1 MNITI
6 IGVPYDLDQP
16 YTGKG
21 KAPDA
26 LLDHGLAQRL
36 GELGYTTVLAEMID
50 LLDSDE
56 PLATRIG
63 RLMTKVGYE
72 VARSRAAGFFP
83 LIIGGDC
90 LVALGAVSGLLDPP
104 NTAVAWIDAHGDFNT
119 PETTISGY
127 LGGMPLACM
136 VGRGLAELREQCKL
150 ITPVPERNVALIGV
164 RDLDAAEERL
174 LQESSVALVRGPELE
189 RDPVALDRVLHG
201 IGSLPQLYL
210 HVDIDVLDPVEAPG
224 VDYPVAG
231 GLRLDE
237 LTRIVHRIVG
247 LGNITAL
254 AVTAVNPEKDIDERT
269 VIAALAVIEAA
280 LAPVTSNE

>member
-26 LLDHGLAQRL
+26 LLDRGLAQRL
-36 GELGYTTVLAEMID
+36 GELGYTTVLAEMVD
-50 LLDSDE
+50 LPDSDD
-56 PLATRIG
+56 PLLTRIG

-83 LIIGGDC
+83 LIVGGDC
-90 LVALGAVSGLLDPP
+90 LVALGALSGLLDPL
-104 NTAVAWIDAHGDFNT
+104 NTAVAWLDAHGDFNT

-127 LGGMPLACM
+127 LGGMPLACA
-136 VGRGLAELREQCKL
+136 VGRGLSELREQCKL
-150 ITPVPERNVALIGV
+150 ATPVPERNVALIGV
-164 RDLDAAEERL
+164 RDLDAAEEQL
-174 LQESSVALVRGPELE
+174 LLESSVALVRGPELE
-189 RDPVALDRVLHG
+189 RDPAALDRALHG
-201 IGSLPQLYL
+201 LSRLPQLYL
-210 HVDIDVLDPVEAPG
+210 HVDIDVLDPTEAPG

-237 LTRIVHRIVG
+237 LTRIVRRTVG
-247 LGNITAL
+247 LGNIAAL
-254 AVTAVNPEKDIDERT
+254 AITAVNPEHDIDERT
-269 VIAALAVIEAA
+269 VVAALAVIEAA
-280 LAPVTSNE
+280 LGVVQS